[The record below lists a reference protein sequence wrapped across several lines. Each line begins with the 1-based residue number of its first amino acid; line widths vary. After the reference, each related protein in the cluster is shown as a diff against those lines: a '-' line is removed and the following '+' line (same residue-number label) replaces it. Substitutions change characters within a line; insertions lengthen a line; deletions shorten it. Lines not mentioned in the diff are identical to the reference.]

1 MTQPASKNPEPSKM
15 NKLLNS
21 KPDPSIEA
29 RLPRTAGAP
38 LHPLTPA
45 PPAPSTPV
53 QVSTP
58 SKPQAQPRQAYSGSR
73 FWPIFWTVASAISLL
88 VNIGTVIALIF
99 VINFLGGTKATL
111 DLVQGQANGLLGG
124 LYQNFVKMDSAS
136 IKTTI
141 HVEKDIPVQFT
152 LNVSGATDVTLSRD
166 VAISGALVTVNTGGL
181 NINNAR
187 ANIVLPAGTVL
198 PIFIQNLVVPVDK
211 TVPAILD
218 VPVDIP
224 LNQTELHDPFV
235 GLQKVVEPY
244 YCLLQPDTVVN
255 GIYVCQL
262 TTPILPVE
270 TEAPT
275 EQPAP

>member
-15 NKLLNS
+15 NKLLNGNANQ
-21 KPDPSIEA
+21 SIQS
-29 RLPRTAGAP
+29 RLPRATGAP
-38 LHPLTPA
+38 PRPITST

-53 QVSTP
+53 QVSAP
-58 SKPQAQPRQAYSGSR
+58 PKSQVQPRQSYSGSR
-73 FWPIFWTVASAISLL
+73 FWPIFWTVASVISLL
-88 VNIGTVIALIF
+88 VNIGTVIALLF
-99 VINFLGGTKATL
+99 VVNFLGGTKATL
-111 DLVQGQANGLLGG
+111 SLVQNQATGLLGG
-124 LYQNFVKMDSAS
+124 LYNNFVKMDAAS
-136 IKTTI
+136 IRTTI
-141 HVEKDIPVQFT
+141 HVEKDIPVQFS
-152 LNVSGATDVTLSRD
+152 LNVSGATDVTLSQD

-218 VPVDIP
+218 VPVNIP

-244 YCLLQPDTVVN
+244 YCLLQPETIVN
-255 GIYVCQL
+255 GINVCDSVAPIIPIATPEETL
-262 TTPILPVE
+262 TP
-270 TEAPT
+270 
-275 EQPAP
+275 